1 MPDPVCVRDFEAI
14 ARDRMEHSAFDYYA
28 GGAGDERTLAENQAA
43 FGRIVFRPR
52 MLVSAE
58 RVDLATDV
66 LGVRLPF
73 PVGLAPTAF
82 NRLGHPDGELAAA
95 RAAGAAGTLMCCST
109 IASHTL
115 EEIAAAATGP
125 LWFQL
130 YIYRDRSITTDIVR
144 RAEAAGYR
152 ALVLTV
158 DTPRLGRRE
167 KDVRNGF
174 VLPADVTIRNLD
186 RYGDRDATGWKKGS
200 SFTEYVHRMLDP
212 NLTWESVAWLRSITT
227 LPILIKGVLAAG
239 DGALAVEH
247 GAAGVVVSNHGGR
260 QLDGAMATIDALE
273 DVVQAV
279 GSRGTV
285 LLDGGVRRG
294 VDVMAAIALG
304 ARAVL
309 IGRPYLWS
317 LAAAGEAGVRQC
329 LEFLRS
335 ELELAMA
342 LAGCPSIAAITRAL
356 VARPAPRRL

>member
-1 MPDPVCVRDFEAI
+1 MSGPVNVRDFEAL
-14 ARDRMEHSAFDYYA
+14 ARARMDPMAFDYYS
-28 GGAGDERTLAENQAA
+28 GGSGDERTLTENQAA
-43 FGRIVFRPR
+43 FGRIAFRPR

-58 RVDLATDV
+58 RVDLSTDV
-66 LGVRLPF
+66 LGLKLPF

-95 RAAGAAGTLMCCST
+95 RAAGSVGTLMCCST

-115 EEIAAAATGP
+115 EEIAAVATGP

-130 YIYRDRSITTDIVR
+130 YIYRDRDITVDMVR

-152 ALVLTV
+152 ALLLTV

-186 RYGDRDATGWKKGS
+186 RYNKTGATGWQKGS

-212 NLTWESVAWLRSITT
+212 NLTWESVAWLQSITT
-227 LPILIKGVLAAG
+227 LPILIKGVLAGA

-260 QLDGAMATIDALE
+260 QLDGALATIDALE
-273 DVVQAV
+273 DVVQHVA
-279 GSRGTV
+279 GRGTV

-304 ARAVL
+304 AKAVL

-317 LAAAGEAGVRQC
+317 LAANGQAGVSQC
-329 LEFLRS
+329 LEFFRS

-342 LAGCPSIAAITRAL
+342 LAGCPSISAISRGL
-356 VARPAPRRL
+356 VARPEPTN